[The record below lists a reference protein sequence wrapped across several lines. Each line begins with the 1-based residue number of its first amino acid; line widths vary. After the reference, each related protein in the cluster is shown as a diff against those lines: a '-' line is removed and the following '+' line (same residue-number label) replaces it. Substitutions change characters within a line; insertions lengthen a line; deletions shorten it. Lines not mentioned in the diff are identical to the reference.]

1 MSAAPIMR
9 SNPIHVRLV
18 AWCAA
23 LFAGLL
29 LASCATLSGPR
40 EVELPLSKLQQGLE
54 KRFPV
59 NQKILE
65 MFEIRL
71 TRPQLTTLPDEER
84 IAVTIDTAIGTPMTP
99 QPWNGSLALSGR
111 LAVDTARN
119 AVVLRDARIDRLVA
133 DGMDETRQRLMAR
146 VASLVA
152 DRVIQDIPLYSFR
165 PEDLR
170 YAGVQFAPTVIKMT
184 ANALLI
190 TFSPVK

>member
-133 DGMDETRQRLMAR
+133 D
-146 VASLVA
+146 
-152 DRVIQDIPLYSFR
+152 RVIQDIPLYSFR